1 MNVTGP
7 IRRVS
12 VVSTGQVQIRP
23 DHVVS
28 TWRPTVWWLL
38 ASQSWTGP
46 RPGPDGATTQA
57 WLQTG
62 EAYAFT
68 AAASIRAVEETLTRS
83 LRGAF
88 SPAAAFGADFALTI
102 PDTTRTD
109 TITAEAAA
117 GRRKDQ
123 EADMPD
129 RQFLARTRYRAP
141 AQISSQLS
149 ASIQHQLAA
158 TTGRLVPA
166 GEADG

>member
-38 ASQSWTGP
+38 ASRSWTGP

-88 SPAAAFGADFALTI
+88 SPATAFGAGFAFTIANTTRLDTI
-102 PDTTRTD
+102 P
-109 TITAEAAA
+109 
-117 GRRKDQ
+117 
-123 EADMPD
+123 ADP
-129 RQFLARTRYRAP
+129 RPEQV
-141 AQISSQLS
+141 
-149 ASIQHQLAA
+149 
-158 TTGRLVPA
+158 RL
-166 GEADG
+166 